1 MSDSAFT
8 EKYWQS
14 PTKGAQRMSE
24 KIRGRLCSSPREII
38 QSIGCLGS
46 DLKTMSVFSKDYV
59 EEEAKGEPDKQW
71 PHSACIID
79 VTRCS
84 VAFANAEDLME
95 GFERVMDG
103 TCQEEFGCRT
113 GPKSSFAV
121 SLSLS
126 LEIIPTRLYC

>member
-1 MSDSAFT
+1 MLESS
-8 EKYWQS
+8 
-14 PTKGAQRMSE
+14 RNNSE
-24 KIRGRLCSSPREII
+24 HW
-38 QSIGCLGS
+38 CLGS
-46 DLKTMSVFSKDYV
+46 DLKTWCVFSKDYV

-103 TCQEEFGCRT
+103 ACQEEFGCRSDL
-113 GPKSSFAV
+113 KSSFAV

-126 LEIIPTRLYC
+126 LESIPIRFLVTRQYKPQG

>member
-1 MSDSAFT
+1 MLESCETS
-8 EKYWQS
+8 
-14 PTKGAQRMSE
+14 
-24 KIRGRLCSSPREII
+24 
-38 QSIGCLGS
+38 QSIGS
-46 DLKTMSVFSKDYV
+46 DLKCVFSKDYV

-103 TCQEEFGCRT
+103 TCQEEFGCRSDL
-113 GPKSSFAV
+113 KSSFAV

-126 LEIIPTRLYC
+126 LEIVPIRLNC

>member
-1 MSDSAFT
+1 M
-8 EKYWQS
+8 
-14 PTKGAQRMSE
+14 
-24 KIRGRLCSSPREII
+24 
-38 QSIGCLGS
+38 
-46 DLKTMSVFSKDYV
+46 FSKDYV

-103 TCQEEFGCRT
+103 ACQEEAGCRSEFCSRSKPQLGT
-113 GPKSSFAV
+113 DIDQIGLLVTSHKGNASTC
-121 SLSLS
+121 
-126 LEIIPTRLYC
+126 TRL

>member
-1 MSDSAFT
+1 M
-8 EKYWQS
+8 
-14 PTKGAQRMSE
+14 
-24 KIRGRLCSSPREII
+24 
-38 QSIGCLGS
+38 
-46 DLKTMSVFSKDYV
+46 FSKDYV
-59 EEEAKGEPDKQW
+59 EEEARGEPDKQW

-103 TCQEEFGCRT
+103 ACQEESGCR
-113 GPKSSFAV
+113 PDLKSSFAL

-126 LEIIPTRLYC
+126 FQSIPIRVTSHKGNVRPAQGCEIQEQVPRGLAGHLQEHQFVN